1 MFALTEA
8 QFNCVSRTNDEMSFL
23 NLIPTI
29 KKPCILQTQNS
40 LFPAV
45 TDPA

>member
-8 QFNCVSRTNDEMSFL
+8 QFNCVFYTNDKISFL
-23 NLIPTI
+23 NLILTT
-29 KKPCILQTQNS
+29 KKPYILQTQNS

-45 TDPA
+45 TDPP